1 MILAASANNAAKG
14 VIAWALG
21 GRALGLRVGMVLFAS
36 SGIGVAAALPLLT
49 ANVAAFAMILA
60 ASANNAAKGVIA
72 WALGGRALGLR
83 VGMVLFASSGIGV
96 AAALPLLT
104 A

>member
-49 ANVAAFAMILA
+49 A
-60 ASANNAAKGVIA
+60 
-72 WALGGRALGLR
+72 
-83 VGMVLFASSGIGV
+83 
-96 AAALPLLT
+96 
-104 A
+104 